1 MHYNFAQISANGNVE
16 LSCRIRL
23 NRFVQVD
30 QSSPQSTWPSFTL
43 EEKDYWF
50 LLECSPNCLYLKGAL
65 RFLTE
70 NLAKK
75 TSVTHCKWDLDKG
88 NILTVFIFISFRLT
102 YLCFRY
108 CKSVT
113 TTSLMSPGWV
123 TRNSHHMIPH
133 KYSGSPRVNTDLYV
147 SVLWLLFFLKGT
159 RR

>member
-1 MHYNFAQISANGNVE
+1 MFSCISDPRTMSLRRTGKVHNIIKSDKISNKCIIIFAQISANGNVE

-75 TSVTHCKWDLDKG
+75 TSVTHCKWSFDLWLRSCRIKYQG
-88 NILTVFIFISFRLT
+88 LWLTRFCTIWSSAVL
-102 YLCFRY
+102 L
-108 CKSVT
+108 
-113 TTSLMSPGWV
+113 
-123 TRNSHHMIPH
+123 
-133 KYSGSPRVNTDLYV
+133 SGSASQPQISR
-147 SVLWLLFFLKGT
+147 SV
-159 RR
+159 